1 MCAHMHTQQDEER
14 AMGGMAHVSAGNA
27 LAIHSDIKK
36 KSNPIVSQGFFCVR
50 VRKSKKEVMDGGGV
64 VVVSVQLPRSW

>member
-14 AMGGMAHVSAGNA
+14 PMGGMAHVSAGNA

-36 KSNPIVSQGFFCVR
+36 KSNPIVSQRFFLCQSQE
-50 VRKSKKEVMDGGGV
+50 K
-64 VVVSVQLPRSW
+64 